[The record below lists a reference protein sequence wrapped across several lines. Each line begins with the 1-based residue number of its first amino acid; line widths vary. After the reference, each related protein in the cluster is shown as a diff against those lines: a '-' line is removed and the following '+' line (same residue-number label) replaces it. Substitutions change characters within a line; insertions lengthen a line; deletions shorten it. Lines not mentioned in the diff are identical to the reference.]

1 MTKKNENKKN
11 QAELESELAHQI
23 KKFNKHNPEYLA
35 YMRRSGDDKCIQIIH
50 LPGFD
55 TVEHIMN
62 VRASDIYL
70 TGVRAVVGPE
80 VMKFAAKTYKLLGEI
95 SSIERLQREIDR
107 AQKECEGA
115 WHNVDQNPL
124 SQIGGINNNK
134 VML

>member
-1 MTKKNENKKN
+1 MTKKNENKKSKD
-11 QAELESELAHQI
+11 ELESELTHQI
-23 KKFNKHNPEYLA
+23 ERFNKKNPQYLA
-35 YMRRSGDDKCIQIIH
+35 YMRRSGDDKCVQIIH

-70 TGVRAVVGPE
+70 TGARAVIGPE
-80 VMKFAAKTYKLLGEI
+80 VMKFAAKTYKLLSEI

-107 AQKECEGA
+107 AQKECEVT
-115 WHNVDQNPL
+115 WHNIDQNPL

-134 VML
+134 IML

>member
-1 MTKKNENKKN
+1 MTKKNDNKKSKDELENELTYQIERFNKKN
-11 QAELESELAHQI
+11 PQ
-23 KKFNKHNPEYLA
+23 YLA
-35 YMRRSGDDKCIQIIH
+35 YMRRSGDDKCVQIIN

-70 TGVRAVVGPE
+70 TGARAVIGPE
-80 VMKFAAKTYKLLGEI
+80 VMKFAAKTYKLLSEI
-95 SSIERLQREIDR
+95 SSIGRLQREIDR
-107 AQKECEGA
+107 AQKEFEGA